1 MRNLIILFLILS
13 CTIGIKAQDLN
24 NLYKAIGKGDVNT
37 VFSYMDTK
45 LDLCIYDD
53 QTPMRRE
60 EAKDRLIKFFA
71 DIKPQ
76 SYTHKHS
83 GTSRANSNFYIG
95 ELASSKGSLRVY
107 IYMTDTSQGQ
117 KIKELRFDKS

>member
-1 MRNLIILFLILS
+1 MRNSIIIFFILS
-13 CTIGIKAQDLN
+13 CSFGLRAQDLN
-24 NLYKAIGKGDVNT
+24 NLYKALGKGDVNT
-37 VFSYMDTK
+37 IYTYMDAR

-53 QTPMRRE
+53 QTPMRKE
-60 EAKDRLIKFFA
+60 EAKNKLIKFFA
-71 DIKPQ
+71 DVKPQ

-95 ELASSKGSLRVY
+95 ELTSSKGNLRVY

-117 KIKELRFDKS
+117 RIKELRFDKS

>member
-1 MRNLIILFLILS
+1 MRNSIIIFFILS
-13 CTIGIKAQDLN
+13 STLNLQAQDLN

-37 VFSYMDTK
+37 IFTYMDTR

-60 EAKDRLIKFFA
+60 EAKDKLIKFFA
-71 DIKPQ
+71 DVKPQ

-83 GTSRANSNFYIG
+83 GTSRANANFHIG
-95 ELASSKGSLRVY
+95 ELITSKGSLRVY